1 MVTNLW
7 QVYNFCHPMKGAWGS
22 INNNSNNN
30 NNKNLAA
37 VIAEALNCNVVITTN
52 KGAAVGNA
60 SNTAVYGMCHSG
72 LFIEHFGTILA
83 LKLNILAFRFCLET
97 DKKPQ

>member
-1 MVTNLW
+1 
-7 QVYNFCHPMKGAWGS
+7 
-22 INNNSNNN
+22 
-30 NNKNLAA
+30 
-37 VIAEALNCNVVITTN
+37 VIAEALNCNMVTN
-52 KGAAVGNA
+52 EKKGAVGNA
-60 SNTAVYGMCHSG
+60 SNTAVYGMCHPG